1 MYFVQKQ
8 NNFRERKLN
17 DRASMCVQDTRDK
30 VKQCSRLFR
39 PEKQDIK
46 HFPRANSFYY
56 MEPMLNYSLPHFQ
69 FSKQL

>member
-1 MYFVQKQ
+1 MA
-8 NNFRERKLN
+8 ELL
-17 DRASMCVQDTRDK
+17 CVFKIPEIK

-39 PEKQDIK
+39 QEKQDIK

-56 MEPMLNYSLPHFQ
+56 MEAMLNYSLPHFQ